1 MACYNMN
8 NKIIS
13 GLCIIIFLVS
23 TASALTIYEEQ
34 SLVSKI
40 VGESPTEMLIQ
51 LRDDEDVF
59 DSTYN
64 HLDIWPDYAGVG
76 VKVNKQRGDKLKLN
90 IYTDYAVNVNV
101 WYDNSVFDGDCPIGS
116 KSLSSGVNTCGL
128 EVKDDASYG
137 ETQLKVNNDKV
148 ASINVISSANLLVVT
163 DSEKLKQR
171 FPHEENGVKAVLKQA
186 YANAERS
193 NGVVYDLSWY
203 KNQLGVNNPFISYSA
218 YNERITMPNML
229 DNSYSLA
236 FSNFIKEKCDIN
248 NDGIGCKDVM
258 IVGDDFVVPYY
269 RNEVPITEGFS
280 ALGIVDWF
288 EDRISKPIYTDSGFI
303 QRKFDFKISDL
314 KEMEN
319 RVYFVLPNNMNS
331 ELKDSIDKFE
341 LTIKSKFDVKVNEI
355 QGNEVSCDDVQY
367 FDSFN
372 DASLFII
379 GDRENN
385 PSLKCYPFIELEEN
399 MITVQPN
406 IWDSA
411 HLFDDSKS
419 FTVIINSLN
428 PNVTMNVDY
437 LFKNDI
443 YLDINRRSA
452 IIDYAVMGTV
462 AVGAGAVIIG
472 AVTVGSPVLVIGGVA
487 LAGTSIAN
495 ECVIKNAGGDNWAW
509 CGFDAVFTV
518 VGGKLIVLGFKASKP
533 IVKWTVRNTIGRLGD
548 TLIAKYGDEF
558 FSSMYDLI
566 KQGKYKSFVKALNN
580 GKRYADDIFNFFR
593 KQISRFD
600 NLIGKA
606 SDNIDFYDNKLSQA
620 AKKVAAETQQGF
632 GSRLSPTALSEAAS
646 FQNMEKRGMKLIHTE
661 QELMQHNSGRLVV
674 DYIGDLGGRKTGVS
688 VTRAVINPTTSLKS
702 TIESKVTDI
711 IDRKKVYPKNLQWQ
725 DNVVHIV
732 AETEDLVKESE
743 EIVRELI
750 EDNVVGG
757 IQDIKFVI
765 TKIQDQQFIYR

>member
-1 MACYNMN
+1 MKAY
-8 NKIIS
+8 
-13 GLCIIIFLVS
+13 
-23 TASALTIYEEQ
+23 
-34 SLVSKI
+34 
-40 VGESPTEMLIQ
+40 
-51 LRDDEDVF
+51 
-59 DSTYN
+59 
-64 HLDIWPDYAGVG
+64 
-76 VKVNKQRGDKLKLN
+76 
-90 IYTDYAVNVNV
+90 
-101 WYDNSVFDGDCPIGS
+101 
-116 KSLSSGVNTCGL
+116 
-128 EVKDDASYG
+128 
-137 ETQLKVNNDKV
+137 
-148 ASINVISSANLLVVT
+148 LL
-163 DSEKLKQR
+163 QQ
-171 FPHEENGVKAVLKQA
+171 FQFEENGVKAVLKQA
-186 YANAERS
+186 YSNALEK
-193 NGVVYDLSWY
+193 GVVYDLSWY
-203 KNQLGVNNPFISYSA
+203 KTELGVNNPFKSFINYF
-218 YNERITMPNML
+218 EKITKPNMV
-229 DNSYSLA
+229 DNSYSIEV
-236 FSNFIKEKCDIN
+236 SNFIKNKCEN
-248 NDGIGCKDVM
+248 CKDVM
-258 IVGDDFVVPYY
+258 IVGDDFVVPQY
-269 RNEVPITEGFS
+269 RNEVPLTQGFS
-280 ALGIVDWF
+280 AWGIVDWF
-288 EDRISKPIYTDSGFI
+288 EDRISKPIYTDTGFI

-385 PSLKCYPFIELEEN
+385 PSLKCYPFIDLEEN

-495 ECVIKNAGGDNWAW
+495 ECVIKNAGGDNWGW

-518 VGGKLIVLGFKASKP
+518 VGGKLIELGFKASKP
-533 IVKWTVRNTIGRLGD
+533 IVKWTVRNTIGKLGD

-593 KQISRFD
+593 KNVLRFD
-600 NLIGKA
+600 DVVAKGA
-606 SDNIDFYDNKLSQA
+606 SKIDDIPLSEGGTYIKNYYGNPSSTASMVISFENFHKRGAQLLKTEGEIA
-620 AKKVAAETQQGF
+620 WKHLPDHAKPID
-632 GSRLSPTALSEAAS
+632 RLSVIGG
-646 FQNMEKRGMKLIHTE
+646 EK
-661 QELMQHNSGRLVV
+661 V
-674 DYIGDLGGRKTGVS
+674 GVS
-688 VTRAVINPTTSLKS
+688 VTRAFEYQGEFTLERAKKLLNGKFEGLKS
-702 TIESKVTDI
+702 GI
-711 IDRKKVYPKNLQWQ
+711 PNLANPAEDMW
-725 DNVVHIV
+725 DVGVVHVI
-732 AETEDLVKESE
+732 APSEGNAQLVKEAFNGIDKSIIGNNKIIITVTE
-743 EIVRELI
+743 NLDYIY
-750 EDNVVGG
+750 GG
-757 IQDIKFVI
+757 G
-765 TKIQDQQFIYR
+765 